1 MHEGLGDVPEEPD
14 SPADCVTINTQTS
27 QLEVSILQNDWR
39 HDDWHDGLD
48 ALMDYVATL
57 ADKTMSLVL
66 ADRSFAAL
74 PDWFSYEWSVQLS
87 DDAAIQILNENWRNK
102 NKPTN
107 VLSFP
112 AQSGAEL
119 DMIFSSIKQEA
130 QKPAPPFLLG
140 DIVLARETLMAE
152 ARAAGKPTLNHFAH
166 LIVHGFLHLWGY
178 DHHQPAQADHME
190 ALEIKVL
197 DCFDVPSP
205 YEDAE
210 PK

>member
-1 MHEGLGDVPEEPD
+1 MHEGFGDVPEEPD

-39 HDDWHDGLD
+39 HDEWHDGLD

-66 ADRSFAAL
+66 ADKSFAAL
-74 PDWFSYEWSVQLS
+74 PDWLSYEWSVQLS

-112 AQSGAEL
+112 AQSGADL
-119 DMIFSSIKQEA
+119 DMIFSNIKQEA
-130 QKPAPPFLLG
+130 QKPAPPLLLG

-178 DHHQPAQADHME
+178 DHQQPAQADHME

-205 YEDAE
+205 YEGA
-210 PK
+210 